1 MIFFCVMVI
10 DMNTN
15 WFQDLKVRLVGELG
29 VRKHLSRVVSR
40 VTTKCMFIIQRL
52 LFLFTQRRFRNN
64 SVL

>member
-40 VTTKCMFIIQRL
+40 VTKKCMFIIQRL